1 MSMTTSLI
9 SAASSPSPGK
19 GTGAATGTS
28 AARGTIELR
37 NVTKTY
43 GDVVAVDRLDLV
55 VEPGEF
61 VTLLGPS
68 GSGKTTTMMMVA
80 GFEDHTGGSVLI
92 DGQPVDRLPP
102 RERDLGVVFQNYA
115 LFPHMSAL
123 ENVEFALRM
132 RKIPRTERR
141 KRAEEALDRV
151 GLGKMGGRKPRQ
163 LSGGQQQRVALAR
176 ALVFN
181 PAALLL
187 DEPMAALD
195 KRLREQMQEEI
206 KALQKSLGISV
217 LFVTHDQDEAMAMS
231 DRIVVMKDGRIV
243 QSGAPEEV
251 YNEPLTDWVASFLG
265 DTNLIPCTVLERNGT
280 EALVDLGCLGTTRVP
295 DRGVTGGKYAVS
307 IRPEH
312 LKFRAKFGAVGTEGA
327 NGGAARL
334 VSSTNLGATVRHRL
348 TAGGQDL
355 QLRELSSD
363 AAARPV
369 PGSDVFVGWAPGRA
383 QLLVVES

>member
-1 MSMTTSLI
+1 MTTSTI
-9 SAASSPSPGK
+9 SA
-19 GTGAATGTS
+19 GTTPRSGS
-28 AARGTIELR
+28 AAQGAIELR
-37 NVTKTY
+37 KVSKSY
-43 GDVVAVDRLDLV
+43 GDVVAVDQLDLTV
-55 VEPGEF
+55 QPGEF

-80 GFEDHTGGSVLI
+80 GFEDHTSGSVLI
-92 DGQPVDRLPP
+92 DGRPVDTLPP
-102 RERDLGVVFQNYA
+102 RDRNLGVVFQNYA

-132 RKIPRTERR
+132 RKVPRTERR
-141 KRAEEALDRV
+141 QRAADALERV
-151 GLGKMGGRKPRQ
+151 GLGKMGDRKPRQ

-206 KALQKSLGISV
+206 KTLQKSLGISV

-231 DRIVVMKDGRIV
+231 DRIVVMRDGKIV
-243 QSGAPEEV
+243 QSGPPEDV
-251 YNEPLTDWVASFLG
+251 YNHPLTDWVASFLG
-265 DTNLIPCTVLERNGT
+265 DTNLIPCTIVERDG
-280 EALVDLGCLGTTRVP
+280 EQAVVEMEGLGLARVR
-295 DRGVTGGKYAVS
+295 DRGAAGESYAVS

-312 LKFRAKFGAVGTEGA
+312 LKFSTEPAAG
-327 NGGAARL
+327 NGYAATL

-348 TAGGQDL
+348 RAGRHDL

-363 AAARPV
+363 NGA
-369 PGSDVFVGWAPGRA
+369 GRLPDEEVWVCWDADKA
-383 QLLVVES
+383 QLLVLES

>member
-1 MSMTTSLI
+1 MTTSVI
-9 SAASSPSPGK
+9 SAAAS
-19 GTGAATGTS
+19 TRTAAS
-28 AARGTIELR
+28 AQGSIELR
-37 NVTKTY
+37 QVRKTY
-43 GDVVAVDRLDLV
+43 GDVVAVDELDLV

-80 GFEDHTGGSVLI
+80 GFEEHTSGSVLI
-92 DGQPVDRLPP
+92 DGKPVDSLPP
-102 RERDLGVVFQNYA
+102 RDRNLGVVFQNYA
-115 LFPHMSAL
+115 LFPHMSAR

-132 RKIPRTERR
+132 RKVSKAERR
-141 KRAEEALDRV
+141 QRAEVALERV
-151 GLGKMGGRKPRQ
+151 GLGKMGDRKPRQ

-176 ALVFN
+176 SLVFN

-195 KRLREQMQEEI
+195 KRLREHMQEEI

-243 QSGAPEEV
+243 QSGPPEEV
-251 YNEPLTDWVASFLG
+251 YNHPLTDWVASFLG
-265 DTNLIPCTVLERNGT
+265 DTNLIPCTVLERKDG
-280 EALVDLGCLGTTRVP
+280 EAVVDLGGLGLGRVR
-295 DRGVTGGKYAVS
+295 DRGVTGEKYAVS

-312 LKFRAKFGAVGTEGA
+312 LKFSPEAIPDNCGRAT
-327 NGGAARL
+327 L

-348 TAGGQDL
+348 TAGGHEL
-355 QLRELSSD
+355 QVRELSSD
-363 AAARPV
+363 ASGRPAS
-369 PGSDVFVGWAPGRA
+369 GAELFVTWEPDKA
-383 QLLVVES
+383 QLLVLEE

>member
-1 MSMTTSLI
+1 MTTSVI
-9 SAASSPSPGK
+9 SAESMS
-19 GTGAATGTS
+19 GTGTAT
-28 AARGTIELR
+28 RGAIELR
-37 NVTKTY
+37 NVSKTY

-55 VEPGEF
+55 VQPGEF

-80 GFEDHTGGSVLI
+80 GFEEHTAGSVLI
-92 DGQPVDRLPP
+92 DGQPVDTLPP
-102 RERDLGVVFQNYA
+102 RERNLGVVFQNYA

-132 RKIPRTERR
+132 RKIPKNERR
-141 KRAEEALDRV
+141 KLAEEALVRV
-151 GLGKMGGRKPRQ
+151 GLGKMGTRKPRQ

-206 KALQKSLGISV
+206 KTLQKSLGISV

-231 DRIVVMKDGRIV
+231 DRIVVMKDGKIV
-243 QSGAPEEV
+243 QSGPPEEV
-251 YNEPLTDWVASFLG
+251 YNQPLTDWVASFLG
-265 DTNLIPCTVLERNGT
+265 DTNLIPCTVLERNGA
-280 EALVDLGCLGTTRVP
+280 EALVDLGGLGTARVA
-295 DRGVTGGKYAVS
+295 DRGVEGEKYAVS

-312 LKFRAKFGAVGTEGA
+312 LKFRAAGEAG
-327 NGGAARL
+327 NGGAATL

-348 TAGGQDL
+348 TAGDQEL
-355 QLRELSSD
+355 QLRELSPDS
-363 AAARPV
+363 AGRPA
-369 PGSDVFVGWAPGRA
+369 PGGQVFVGWDSGRA
-383 QLLVVES
+383 QLLVLES

>member
-1 MSMTTSLI
+1 MSTSVI
-9 SAASSPSPGK
+9 SAASSPTP
-19 GTGAATGTS
+19 GTGSGQ
-28 AARGTIELR
+28 ARAPKGTIELR
-37 NVTKTY
+37 NVSKAY
-43 GDVVAVDRLDLV
+43 VDVVAVDRLDLTV
-55 VEPGEF
+55 QPGEF

-80 GFEDHTGGSVLI
+80 GFEDHTEGSVLI
-92 DGQPVDRLPP
+92 DGRPVDTLPP
-102 RERDLGVVFQNYA
+102 RERNLGVVFQNYA
-115 LFPHMSAL
+115 LFPHMDAL

-132 RKIPRTERR
+132 RKIPRSERR

-151 GLGKMGGRKPRQ
+151 GLGNMGTRKPRQ

-206 KALQKSLGISV
+206 KTLQKSLGISV

-243 QSGAPEEV
+243 QSGPPEEV
-251 YNEPLTDWVASFLG
+251 YNEPVTDWVASFLG
-265 DTNLIPCTVLERNGT
+265 DTNLIPCTVLERSGT
-280 EALVDLGCLGTTRVP
+280 EVLVDLGCLGTARVP
-295 DRGVTGGKYAVS
+295 DRGVTGGKYALS

-312 LKFRAKFGAVGTEGA
+312 LKFRSSASGG

-348 TAGGQDL
+348 SAGGLDL
-355 QLRELSSD
+355 QLRELSPD
-363 AAARPV
+363 AAGRPL
-369 PGSDVFVGWAPGRA
+369 PGSEVFVGWAAERA
-383 QLLVVES
+383 QLLVLEQ

>member
-1 MSMTTSLI
+1 MTTSLI
-9 SAASSPSPGK
+9 STASSPSPGTSTSP
-19 GTGAATGTS
+19 GTAPK
-28 AARGTIELR
+28 GTIELR

-43 GDVVAVDRLDLV
+43 GDVVAVDRLDLMV
-55 VEPGEF
+55 QPGEF

-80 GFEDHTGGSVLI
+80 GFEEHTGGSVLI

-102 RERDLGVVFQNYA
+102 RERNLGVVFQNYA

-132 RKIPRTERR
+132 RKIPRNERR

-151 GLGKMGGRKPRQ
+151 GLGKMGDRKPRQ

-206 KALQKSLGISV
+206 KTLQKSLGISV

-265 DTNLIPCTVLERNGT
+265 DTNLIPCTVLERDGQ
-280 EALVDLGCLGTTRVP
+280 EVLVDLGCLGTARMP
-295 DRGVTGGKYAVS
+295 DRGVTGDKYAVS

-312 LKFRAKFGAVGTEGA
+312 LKFRSSATEG

-334 VSSTNLGATVRHRL
+334 ESSTNLGATVRHRL
-348 TAGGQDL
+348 TAGGLDL

-363 AAARPV
+363 AADRPV
-369 PGSDVFVGWAPGRA
+369 PGSEVFVGWTPGRA
-383 QLLVVES
+383 QLLVLEQ

>member
-1 MSMTTSLI
+1 MTTSTI
-9 SAASSPSPGK
+9 SAGSIPRSGNLAQ
-19 GTGAATGTS
+19 GA
-28 AARGTIELR
+28 IELR
-37 NVTKTY
+37 QVSKSY
-43 GDVVAVDRLDLV
+43 GDVTAVDQLDLT

-80 GFEDHTGGSVLI
+80 GFEDHTAGSVLI
-92 DGQPVDRLPP
+92 DGKPVDTLPP
-102 RERDLGVVFQNYA
+102 RDRNLGVVFQNYA

-132 RKIPRTERR
+132 RKVPKAERR
-141 KRAEEALDRV
+141 QRAAEALERV
-151 GLGKMGGRKPRQ
+151 GLGRMGDRKPRQ

-206 KALQKSLGISV
+206 KTLQKSLGISV

-231 DRIVVMKDGRIV
+231 DRIVVMRDGKIV
-243 QSGAPEEV
+243 QSGPPEDV
-251 YNEPLTDWVASFLG
+251 YNHPLTDWVASFLG
-265 DTNLIPCTVLERNGT
+265 DTNLIPCTIIERDG
-280 EALVDLGCLGTTRVP
+280 EQAVVDMEGLGRARVR
-295 DRGVTGGKYAVS
+295 DRGATGESYAVS

-312 LKFRAKFGAVGTEGA
+312 LKFSTEPAAG
-327 NGGAARL
+327 NGYPATL

-348 TAGGQDL
+348 RAGGHDL

-363 AAARPV
+363 GAGRLPEEEV
-369 PGSDVFVGWAPGRA
+369 HVGWDADRA
-383 QLLVVES
+383 QLLVLES

>member
-1 MSMTTSLI
+1 MPMTTSVI
-9 SAASSPSPGK
+9 SAESIA
-19 GTGAATGTS
+19 GTGTAS
-28 AARGTIELR
+28 RGAIELR
-37 NVTKTY
+37 NVSKNY

-55 VEPGEF
+55 IQPGEF

-80 GFEDHTGGSVLI
+80 GFEEHTAGSVLI
-92 DGQPVDRLPP
+92 DGQPVDTLPP
-102 RERDLGVVFQNYA
+102 RERNLGVVFQNYA

-132 RKIPRTERR
+132 RKIPKEERR
-141 KRAEEALDRV
+141 QRAEEALERV

-206 KALQKSLGISV
+206 KTLQKSLGISV

-231 DRIVVMKDGRIV
+231 DRIVVMKDGKIV
-243 QSGAPEEV
+243 QSGPPEEV
-251 YNEPLTDWVASFLG
+251 YNQPLTDWVASFLG
-265 DTNLIPCTVLERNGT
+265 DTNLIPCTVLERDGL
-280 EALVDLGCLGTTRVP
+280 EALVDLGGLGTARVA
-295 DRGVTGGKYAVS
+295 DRGASGENYAVS

-312 LKFRAKFGAVGTEGA
+312 LKFRPAGAGGNGTEA
-327 NGGAARL
+327 TL

-348 TAGGQDL
+348 TAGGHDL
-355 QLRELSSD
+355 QLRELSADS
-363 AAARPV
+363 ACRPE
-369 PGSDVFVGWAPGRA
+369 PGGQVFVGWDPGRA
-383 QLLVVES
+383 QLLVLES

>member
-1 MSMTTSLI
+1 MTTSLI
-9 SAASSPSPGK
+9 SAASSASPGN
-19 GTGAATGTS
+19 GTGAAKGTGT
-28 AARGTIELR
+28 APRGTIELR

-55 VEPGEF
+55 VQPGEF

-80 GFEDHTGGSVLI
+80 GFEEHTGGSVLI

-102 RERDLGVVFQNYA
+102 RERGLGVVFQNYA

-132 RKIPRTERR
+132 RKIPRNERR
-141 KRAEEALDRV
+141 RRAEEALDRV
-151 GLGKMGGRKPRQ
+151 GLGTMGGRKPRQ

-206 KALQKSLGISV
+206 KTLQKSLGISV

-265 DTNLIPCTVLERNGT
+265 DTNLIPCTVLERNGP
-280 EALVDLGCLGTTRVP
+280 EALVDLGCLGTARVP
-295 DRGVTGGKYAVS
+295 DRGVTGAKYAVS

-312 LKFRAKFGAVGTEGA
+312 LKFRAAGTEGG

-363 AAARPV
+363 AAAWPL
-369 PGSDVFVGWAPGRA
+369 PGSEVFVGWAPGRA
-383 QLLVVES
+383 QLLVLDS

>member
-1 MSMTTSLI
+1 MSTSVI
-9 SAASSPSPGK
+9 SAHQKPQAKPAGQ
-19 GTGAATGTS
+19 GA
-28 AARGTIELR
+28 IELR
-37 NVTKTY
+37 QVRKSY
-43 GDVVAVDRLDLV
+43 GDVVAVDQLDLTV
-55 VEPGEF
+55 QPGEF

-80 GFEDHTGGSVLI
+80 GFEDHTSGSVLI
-92 DGQPVDRLPP
+92 DGKPVDTLPP
-102 RERDLGVVFQNYA
+102 RDRNLGVVFQNYA

-132 RKIPRTERR
+132 RKVPRTERR
-141 KRAEEALDRV
+141 QRAADALDRV
-151 GLGKMGGRKPRQ
+151 GLGKMGDRKPRQ

-206 KALQKSLGISV
+206 KTLQKSLGISV

-231 DRIVVMKDGRIV
+231 DRIVVMRDGKIV
-243 QSGAPEEV
+243 QSGAPEDV
-251 YNEPLTDWVASFLG
+251 YNHPLTDWVASFLG
-265 DTNLIPCTVLERNGT
+265 DTNLIPCTVVERTGE
-280 EALVDLGCLGTTRVP
+280 EAVVDLGGLGRARVR
-295 DRGVTGGKYAVS
+295 DRGAKGENYAVS

-312 LKFRAKFGAVGTEGA
+312 LKFSSAAVAGNGCAAK
-327 NGGAARL
+327 L
-334 VSSTNLGATVRHRL
+334 VTSTNLGATVRHRL
-348 TAGGQDL
+348 TAGGHDL

-363 AAARPV
+363 SAARY
-369 PGSDVFVGWAPGRA
+369 APEDEVWVRWDADKA
-383 QLLVVES
+383 QLLVLES

>member
-1 MSMTTSLI
+1 MI
-9 SAASSPSPGK
+9 SAQQKPRAAAAAQ
-19 GTGAATGTS
+19 GA
-28 AARGTIELR
+28 IELR
-37 NVTKTY
+37 QVSKSY
-43 GDVVAVDRLDLV
+43 GDVVAVDQLDLTV
-55 VEPGEF
+55 QPGEF

-80 GFEDHTGGSVLI
+80 GFEDHTSGTVLI
-92 DGQPVDRLPP
+92 DGKPVDTLPP
-102 RERDLGVVFQNYA
+102 RDRNLGVVFQNYA

-132 RKIPRTERR
+132 RKVPRAERR
-141 KRAEEALDRV
+141 QRAEEALDRV

-206 KALQKSLGISV
+206 KTLQKSLGISV

-231 DRIVVMKDGRIV
+231 DRIVVMKDGKIV
-243 QSGAPEEV
+243 QSGAPEDV
-251 YNEPLTDWVASFLG
+251 YNHPLTDWVASFLG
-265 DTNLIPCTVLERNGT
+265 DTNLIPCTVVERNGD
-280 EALVDLGCLGTTRVP
+280 EAVVDLGGLGRARVR
-295 DRGVTGGKYAVS
+295 DRGATGTNYAVS

-312 LKFRAKFGAVGTEGA
+312 LKFSSPAVGG
-327 NGGAARL
+327 NGCAAKL
-334 VSSTNLGATVRHRL
+334 VTSTNLGATVRHRI
-348 TAGGQDL
+348 TAGGHEL

-363 AAARPV
+363 SAARFLPDDELWV
-369 PGSDVFVGWAPGRA
+369 HWDAENA
-383 QLLVVES
+383 QLLVLEG

>member
-1 MSMTTSLI
+1 MTTSVI
-9 SAASSPSPGK
+9 SAESMS
-19 GTGAATGTS
+19 GTGTAT
-28 AARGTIELR
+28 RGAIELR
-37 NVTKTY
+37 NVSKNY

-55 VEPGEF
+55 VQSGEF

-80 GFEDHTGGSVLI
+80 GFEEHTAGSVLI
-92 DGQPVDRLPP
+92 DGRPVDTLPP
-102 RERDLGVVFQNYA
+102 RERNLGVVFQNYA

-132 RKIPRTERR
+132 RKIPKTERR
-141 KRAEEALDRV
+141 KLAEEALARV
-151 GLGKMGGRKPRQ
+151 GLGKMGARKPRQ

-206 KALQKSLGISV
+206 KTLQKSLGISV

-231 DRIVVMKDGRIV
+231 DRIVVMKDGKIV
-243 QSGAPEEV
+243 QSGPPEEV
-251 YNEPLTDWVASFLG
+251 YNQPLTDWVASFLG
-265 DTNLIPCTVLERNGT
+265 DTNLIPCTVLERNGS
-280 EALVDLGCLGTTRVP
+280 EALVDLGGLGTARVA
-295 DRGVTGGKYAVS
+295 DRGVEGEKYAVS

-312 LKFRAKFGAVGTEGA
+312 LKFRAAGESG
-327 NGGAARL
+327 NGGAATL

-348 TAGGQDL
+348 TAGGQEL
-355 QLRELSSD
+355 QLRELSPDS
-363 AAARPV
+363 AGRPA
-369 PGSDVFVGWAPGRA
+369 PGGQVFVGWDSGRA
-383 QLLVVES
+383 QLLVLES

>member
-1 MSMTTSLI
+1 MTASVI
-9 SAASSPSPGK
+9 SAESIP
-19 GTGAATGTS
+19 GTGRT
-28 AARGTIELR
+28 ARGAIELR
-37 NVTKTY
+37 QVSKHY
-43 GDVVAVDRLDLV
+43 GDVVAVDELDLAV
-55 VEPGEF
+55 QPGEF

-80 GFEDHTGGSVLI
+80 GFEDHTAGTVLI
-92 DGQPVDRLPP
+92 DGKPVDSLPP
-102 RERDLGVVFQNYA
+102 RDRNLGVVFQNYA

-132 RKIPRTERR
+132 RKVPREERR
-141 KRAEEALDRV
+141 QRAEEALDRV

-206 KALQKSLGISV
+206 KTLQKGLGISV

-231 DRIVVMKDGRIV
+231 DRIVVMRDGKIV
-243 QSGAPEEV
+243 QSGPPEEV
-251 YNEPLTDWVASFLG
+251 YNHPLTDWVASFLG
-265 DTNLIPCTVLERNGT
+265 DTNLIPCTIVERNGE
-280 EALVDLGCLGTTRVP
+280 EAVVDLGGLGLAKVR
-295 DRGVTGGKYAVS
+295 DRGASGENYAVS

-312 LKFRAKFGAVGTEGA
+312 LKFRTRASAG
-327 NGGAARL
+327 NGCAATL

-348 TAGGQDL
+348 TAGGHEL

-363 AAARPV
+363 RGAGIRP
-369 PGSDVFVGWAPGRA
+369 DEELWVGWDADKA
-383 QLLVVES
+383 QLLVLES

>member
-1 MSMTTSLI
+1 MTASVI
-9 SAASSPSPGK
+9 SAESIP
-19 GTGAATGTS
+19 GTGRAAQG
-28 AARGTIELR
+28 AIELR
-37 NVTKTY
+37 QVSKHY
-43 GDVVAVDRLDLV
+43 GDVVAVDELDLTV
-55 VEPGEF
+55 QPGEF

-80 GFEDHTGGSVLI
+80 GFEEHTAGTVLI
-92 DGQPVDRLPP
+92 DGTPVDSLPP
-102 RERDLGVVFQNYA
+102 RDRNLGVVFQNYA

-132 RKIPRTERR
+132 RKVPRGERR
-141 KRAEEALDRV
+141 QRASDALERV

-206 KALQKSLGISV
+206 KTLQKSLGITV

-231 DRIVVMKDGRIV
+231 DRIVVMRDGKIV
-243 QSGAPEEV
+243 QSGPPEEV
-251 YNEPLTDWVASFLG
+251 YNHPVTDWVASFLG
-265 DTNLIPCTVLERNGT
+265 DTNLIPCTIVERNGE
-280 EALVDLGCLGTTRVP
+280 EAVVDLGGLGLARVR
-295 DRGVTGGKYAVS
+295 DRGADGESYAVS

-312 LKFRAKFGAVGTEGA
+312 LKFGTRATAG
-327 NGGAARL
+327 NGCAAAL

-348 TAGGQDL
+348 TAGGHEL

-363 AAARPV
+363 GGTRILP
-369 PGSDVFVGWAPGRA
+369 DEELWVGWDADKA
-383 QLLVVES
+383 QLLVLES

>member
-1 MSMTTSLI
+1 MTTSLI
-9 SAASSPSPGK
+9 STAASPSP
-19 GTGAATGTS
+19 AADT
-28 AARGTIELR
+28 APRGTIELR

-55 VEPGEF
+55 VQPGEF

-80 GFEDHTGGSVLI
+80 GFEDHTDGSVLI

-102 RERDLGVVFQNYA
+102 RERNLGVVFQNYA

-132 RKIPRTERR
+132 RKIPRNERR
-141 KRAEEALDRV
+141 KRADEALDRV

-206 KALQKSLGISV
+206 KTLQKSLGISV

-251 YNEPLTDWVASFLG
+251 YNEPQTDWVASFLG
-265 DTNLIPCTVLERNGT
+265 DTNLIPCTVLERNGS
-280 EALVDLGCLGTTRVP
+280 ESLVDLGPLGTARVR

-307 IRPEH
+307 VRPEH
-312 LKFRAKFGAVGTEGA
+312 LKFRAADTRG
-327 NGGAARL
+327 NGGTARL
-334 VSSTNLGATVRHRL
+334 ISSTNLGATVRHRL
-348 TAGGQDL
+348 TAGAQDL
-355 QLRELSSD
+355 QLRQLSSD
-363 AAARPV
+363 TAVAPPA
-369 PGSDVFVGWAPGRA
+369 GSDVFVGWDPGHA
-383 QLLVVES
+383 QLLVLES